1 MGKSSNIVHQYF
13 RKELDD
19 STILVKVNPI
29 LFRGTEITLLK
40 TGEIEYVNSNLIR
53 RYSTTWPQMDSRSQA
68 PWNSICIIPVWPS
81 LFFPACAVFAFH
93 KLVGVIE
100 VRNLHVF
107 CIPEQFLPAR
117 IGFSIR

>member
-40 TGEIEYVNSNLIR
+40 TGEIEVRELEFDQEIFDDLAADGFQESSPLEFNL
-53 RYSTTWPQMDSRSQA
+53 YHSGLA
-68 PWNSICIIPVWPS
+68 
-81 LFFPACAVFAFH
+81 
-93 KLVGVIE
+93 
-100 VRNLHVF
+100 
-107 CIPEQFLPAR
+107 
-117 IGFSIR
+117 